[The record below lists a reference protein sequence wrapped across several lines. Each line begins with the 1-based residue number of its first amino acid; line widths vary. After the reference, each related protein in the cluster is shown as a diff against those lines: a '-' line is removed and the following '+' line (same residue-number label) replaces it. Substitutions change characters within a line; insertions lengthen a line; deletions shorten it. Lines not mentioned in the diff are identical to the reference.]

1 MEFYSNLST
10 SSPALASS
18 IYPTIFEILSAD
30 EIDELLTPSVRYIVA
45 NLVARKPNKYTLGIN
60 NWFDEW
66 FLLAT
71 RLAIE
76 SRYLRCWDGTFIE
89 NFYGLKRINASDRIL
104 LRTLQQN
111 PGLELPL
118 RLTNVQ
124 RSAVIAQKVL
134 VTYVATK
141 LDLLHSK
148 LLAAALVR
156 NPQENDNST
165 EMYRK
170 LRKALRNLFIKYYP
184 LLKKLLFFL
193 NLGSKLYFLTGKT
206 GSTSILDLFMNISY
220 TRLSVLDYERNDTK
234 DFVKSASTGARRV
247 RLNKLALLNL
257 IRVWSS
263 KLGSILKTAGSQV
276 FPAFIFML
284 RVFQWWTSQDMTG
297 ELQRKMD
304 SLDQDVP
311 PPPIPFERNTDGKCR
326 ICDSEIT
333 NPAAIETGYVFCY
346 PCIMN
351 YLPQHGGK
359 CPVTGSKLLGCNY
372 DKDSGDWSI
381 TGVRKLII

>member
-1 MEFYSNLST
+1 MEFYSSLST

-18 IYPTIFEILSAD
+18 IYPTIFEIISAD

-45 NLVARKPNKYTLGIN
+45 NLVARKPNRYTLAIN

-71 RLAIE
+71 RMAIE
-76 SRYLRCWDGTFIE
+76 SHYLSRWDGTFIE
-89 NFYGLKRINASDRIL
+89 NFYGLKRINGSNRIL

-111 PGLELPL
+111 PGLELPV

-124 RSAVIAQKVL
+124 RSAVVAQKVL
-134 VTYVATK
+134 VPYIATK

-148 LLAAALVR
+148 LLAAALMR
-156 NPQENDNST
+156 NPRENDDTHKS
-165 EMYRK
+165 RK
-170 LRKALRNLFIKYYP
+170 VRKALRNVFIKYYP

-193 NLGSKLYFLTGKT
+193 NLASKLYFLTGKS
-206 GSTSILDLFMNISY
+206 GATSIIELIMNISY
-220 TRLSVLDYERNDTK
+220 TRLSILDYERNETK
-234 DFVKSASTGARRV
+234 DAVSPATTSARRI
-247 RLNKLALLNL
+247 RLNKAALLNL
-257 IRVWSS
+257 LRVWSS
-263 KLGSILKTAGSQV
+263 KLDSILRTAGSQV

-284 RVFQWWTSQDMTG
+284 RIFQWWTSQDMTN

-311 PPPIPFERNTDGKCR
+311 PPPIPFERNTNGKCR

-346 PCIMN
+346 PCIMD
-351 YLPQHGGK
+351 YLPQHEGK

-372 DKDSGDWSI
+372 EKESGDWSL
-381 TGVRKLII
+381 TGIRKLMI